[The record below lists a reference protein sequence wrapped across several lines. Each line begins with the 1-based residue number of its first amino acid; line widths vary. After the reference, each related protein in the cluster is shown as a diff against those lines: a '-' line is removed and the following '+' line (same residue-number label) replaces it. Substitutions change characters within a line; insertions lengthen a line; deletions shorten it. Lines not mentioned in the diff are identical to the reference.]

1 MENFEM
7 ILDGYYS
14 TLYWRAFFYGMMIPT
29 LIYLVFNYITYR
41 MLSRHFARFEAH
53 LRDAYNEILI
63 KDLESEV
70 KFLKEFNENI
80 KKDLDKNQ

>member
-1 MENFEM
+1 MENIEM

-14 TLYWRAFFYGMMIPT
+14 ALYWRAFFYGMMIPT

-41 MLSRHFARFEAH
+41 MLNRHFARFEAQ
-53 LRDAYNEILI
+53 LNDAYNQVII

-70 KFLKEFNENI
+70 KFLKEFSETI
-80 KKDLDKNQ
+80 KKDLDKDS

>member
-1 MENFEM
+1 
-7 ILDGYYS
+7 
-14 TLYWRAFFYGMMIPT
+14 
-29 LIYLVFNYITYR
+29 
-41 MLSRHFARFEAH
+41 MLNRHFARFEAQ
-53 LRDAYNEILI
+53 LRDAYSEILI

>member
-14 TLYWRAFFYGMMIPT
+14 VLYWRAFFYGMMIPT

-41 MLSRHFARFEAH
+41 MLNRHFARFEAH

>member
-14 TLYWRAFFYGMMIPT
+14 ALYWRAFFYGMMIPT

-41 MLSRHFARFEAH
+41 MLNRHFTRFEAQ

>member
-14 TLYWRAFFYGMMIPT
+14 ALYWRAFFYGMMIPT

-41 MLSRHFARFEAH
+41 MLNRHFARFEAQ